1 MVSAADQP
9 VVAIVNSNDIAS
21 FRLRRAFEAAGYRI
35 VTAHADRFEH
45 DDDLRAFLTEA
56 AAEAVV
62 YDLAPPSSWQVT
74 TFNRLCAAAKHDDRP
89 FVFASTARAGASGQ
103 DMAVAVVGHRGL
115 AVSFEAVVEA
125 VRDALAA
132 PVEGSNTA

>member
-1 MVSAADQP
+1 MSSAADQP
-9 VVAIVNSNDIAS
+9 VVAIFNSNDIAL
-21 FRLRRAFEAAGYRI
+21 FRLRRAFEAAGYRV
-35 VTAHADRFEH
+35 VTAHAARFEH

-62 YDLAPPSSWQVT
+62 YDLAPPPSGQVT
-74 TFNRLCAAAKHDDRP
+74 IFNHLCAAAKHDDRT
-89 FVFASTARAGASGQ
+89 FVIANTARAGTSGE
-103 DMAVAVVGHRGL
+103 DMAVAVVGYRGL

-125 VRDALAA
+125 VRQALAA